1 MQIARSPPE
10 SYLTVDDLLITSELE
25 KRPKR
30 RLQDRETGSALEELS
45 RQISEHPSEVLSR
58 FVELARQLCG
68 GGSAGISV
76 YESQPEGAG
85 VFRWHALTGKAAPF
99 NGQTTPRDFS
109 PCGIC
114 LDKAEVILMDRPG
127 RYYDWL
133 NLPDV
138 PLTEA
143 LLVPLLIRGKVPF
156 GTLWVMSHDE
166 RQFDS
171 ADAQALRGMASV
183 ACLAIGLISDITDQ
197 KALVEQ
203 AKQQATKMETL
214 GQLTGG
220 IAHDFNNLLT
230 VLSGQLEL
238 ISMRVQDDTIRKMV
252 ERGLKSAAR
261 GEKLVQHLMAFA
273 RRKPLRAEVIEPV
286 AILTDI
292 VEMLTRSFI
301 TLDVNSQIADDLWP
315 VLVDQNQLE
324 SAILNLA
331 INARDAMHERGRL
344 TVEAR
349 NVHLQNGPDDQGL
362 TGDFLALAVSDTG
375 PGMSPDILEKA
386 FEPFFTTKGVGV
398 GTGLGLS
405 MVYDFATQSSGTAQ
419 IRSVVGK
426 GTTITIYLPRAMTVG
441 SRSS

>member
-1 MQIARSPPE
+1 MKIARSPPA
-10 SYLTVDDLLITSELE
+10 SYLTVDDLLITPELE

-30 RLQDRETGSALEELS
+30 RAPDRETGTALQELS
-45 RQISEHPSEVLSR
+45 RQISEHPSDVLAR

-76 YESQPEGAG
+76 YEPQPEGAG
-85 VFRWHALTGKAAPF
+85 IFRWEALTGKAAPF
-99 NGQTTPRDFS
+99 NGRTTPRDFS

-114 LDKAEVILMDRPG
+114 LDKAEIILMDRPG

-133 NLPDV
+133 NLPGV

-143 LLVPLLIRGKVPF
+143 LLVPLLVRGKAPF
-156 GTLWVMSHDE
+156 GTLWIMSHDE
-166 RQFDS
+166 HQFDS
-171 ADAQALRGMASV
+171 ADARALREMASV
-183 ACLAIGLISDITDQ
+183 ACLAISLISDIADQ

-230 VLSGQLEL
+230 VLTGQLEL
-238 ISMRVQDDTIRKMV
+238 ISTRVQDDKIRKMV

-261 GEKLVQHLMAFA
+261 GEKLVKHLMAYA
-273 RRKPLRAEVIEPV
+273 RQKPLGAEVIATGPV
-286 AILTDI
+286 LRDI
-292 VEMLTRSFI
+292 VETLSRSFAM
-301 TLDVNSQIADDLWP
+301 LDVDGRIADDLWP

-331 INARDAMHERGRL
+331 INARDAMHGRGRL

-349 NVHLQNGPDDQGL
+349 NARLQNGPDDQGL
-362 TGDFLALAVSDTG
+362 TGDYVALSVSDTG
-375 PGMSPDILEKA
+375 AGMPPDISEKA
-386 FEPFFTTKGVGV
+386 FQPFFTTKGADV
-398 GTGLGLS
+398 GTGFGLS

-419 IRSVVGK
+419 IRSEVGK
-426 GTTITIYLPRAMTVG
+426 GTTITIYLPRATTIH
-441 SRSS
+441 SPL